1 MSNSC
6 IVVGQ
11 CFVVVI
17 FDLWSNGEGERRRGT
32 HNSTNVRDVRVWG
45 VLHRR
50 EGSGELGWWDGTEG
64 RKGRKKEERG
74 KGRRGRRE
82 GRREEG
88 EGRRSIPWWVLSSS
102 QEGTPSLHLRPPVP
116 SLDDNTPPPVE
127 QEGGVNEVALLERYP
142 IYQGR
147 GQSIRGRGQSIRREG
162 STIRG
167 RGQSRQH
174 ASAKFHWRPW
184 SCEHSQWRPWCHPLI
199 QEVVASPTVAPALA
213 PERGEQRRVEGK
225 VMGSW
230 AQETLIPWKHS
241 SLSHSHK
248 VAEQHQ
254 HLLWHVL
261 CGWVGKLLLHVLKR
275 ACGRI
280 GGDLGDR
287 PGSGW

>member
-1 MSNSC
+1 M
-6 IVVGQ
+6 G
-11 CFVVVI
+11 
-17 FDLWSNGEGERRRGT
+17 WNGREEREEKGREGEREKR
-32 HNSTNVRDVRVWG
+32 
-45 VLHRR
+45 
-50 EGSGELGWWDGTEG
+50 
-64 RKGRKKEERG
+64 
-74 KGRRGRRE
+74 RRE